1 MQKIKYID
9 GIKETDIATLMK
21 QIRKDKGLTQQ
32 DLADR
37 SGLTI
42 SAISRY
48 ESGSRV
54 PQYDS
59 LVKIIKALEAEI
71 IISNN

>member
-1 MQKIKYID
+1 MQKIKYIG